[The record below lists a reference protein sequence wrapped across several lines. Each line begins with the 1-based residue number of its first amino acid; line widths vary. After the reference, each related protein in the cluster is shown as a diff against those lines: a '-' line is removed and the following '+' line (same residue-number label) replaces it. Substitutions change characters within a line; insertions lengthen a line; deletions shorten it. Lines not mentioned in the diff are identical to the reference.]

1 VIRSGGHSDIFG
13 MAVVIKR
20 FTICGSDAM
29 NIGSS
34 DFLDNDPRYQRSSE
48 SVKEMRHAGDE
59 AMDFQLWAVAQAH
72 SLAKLKTFASMAKSI
87 NEQQ

>member
-1 VIRSGGHSDIFG
+1 
-13 MAVVIKR
+13 MQL
-20 FTICGSDAM
+20 
-29 NIGSS
+29 GSS
-34 DFLDNDPRYQRSSE
+34 EFLDNDPRYQRASSD
-48 SVKEMRHAGDE
+48 VKEVRQAGDE